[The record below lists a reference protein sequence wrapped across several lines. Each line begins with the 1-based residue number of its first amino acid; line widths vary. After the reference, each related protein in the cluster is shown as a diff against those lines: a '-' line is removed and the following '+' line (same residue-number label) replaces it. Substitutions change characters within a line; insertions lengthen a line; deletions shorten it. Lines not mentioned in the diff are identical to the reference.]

1 MTPPKAASP
10 ARPRKAAAAPA
21 VVTPPEGGLLS
32 KQISSAIRNGVGVV
46 VGAGIAWAAKHGL
59 HIDKASADAWLLP
72 LSIGGYSGGVRVL
85 EHRWPSLG
93 RLLGVPRS

>member
-1 MTPPKAASP
+1 MTPVKSTNP
-10 ARPRKAAAAPA
+10 ARPKKAVAAPP
-21 VVTPPEGGLLS
+21 VVTPPEGGLFS
-32 KQISSAIRNGVGVV
+32 KQISSTIRNGVGVV
-46 VGAGIAWAAKHGL
+46 VGAGIAWGAKHGL

-93 RLLGVPRS
+93 RLLGVPRQ